1 MTQLSPVKRLPSPN
15 FENLKWPRRH
25 CALREPDLKPAPQ
38 PSPQPRPFYCD
49 QSTQTIEIVAE
60 DIAEP

>member
-1 MTQLSPVKRLPSPN
+1 MKQSPSPN
-15 FENLKWPRRH
+15 FKNLKR
-25 CALREPDLKPAPQ
+25 LRCYRASRELYLKSAPQ
-38 PSPQPRPFYCD
+38 PPSQSRPFYCD